1 MTQFASFGLS
11 LLSLVGNDPPGC
23 PRMDDLDLV
32 RPAHPPDQA
41 AAELTASSSDQ
52 APCVLIRGRS
62 SSFRRSMMFVILS
75 DFNCSFGNLW
85 QGQ

>member
-11 LLSLVGNDPPGC
+11 LLCSPSSETTLQVAPGSTISTWSDPQH
-23 PRMDDLDLV
+23 
-32 RPAHPPDQA
+32 APDQA
-41 AAELTASSSDQ
+41 AADLTASSSDQ

-75 DFNCSFGNLW
+75 DFNCSFGNL
-85 QGQ
+85 

>member
-41 AAELTASSSDQ
+41 AAELTAFLVRPGALRLD
-52 APCVLIRGRS
+52 P
-62 SSFRRSMMFVILS
+62 
-75 DFNCSFGNLW
+75 
-85 QGQ
+85 